1 MGFEE
6 IPAPIVLHGFVWLRL
21 AGRRWQNPTTLQHQV
36 FVKNLEPVCAGVIAG
51 GALMGI
57 TVILIETFALN

>member
-1 MGFEE
+1 MFLGSFFFWCAASSWKREE
-6 IPAPIVLHGFVWLRL
+6 SLSNRL
-21 AGRRWQNPTTLQHQV
+21 

-57 TVILIETFALN
+57 SLKVISVISG